1 MVPFGDVIHSRR
13 KTLKMTL
20 EAVGKAAGGLSKGYM
35 SGIENGKV
43 NPPSAKV
50 TARLAEALKLY
61 PAPFQMLAWLQKAP
75 AAVKKNTAYMQLCS
89 EVDRT
94 PMASQF
100 TP

>member
-1 MVPFGDVIHSRR
+1 MTSFGEVVRSRR
-13 KTLKMTL
+13 KVLRMTL

-50 TARLAEALKLY
+50 TARLAKALKLY

-75 AAVKKNTAYMQLCS
+75 AAVKENVAYKQLCS

-94 PMASQF
+94 PI